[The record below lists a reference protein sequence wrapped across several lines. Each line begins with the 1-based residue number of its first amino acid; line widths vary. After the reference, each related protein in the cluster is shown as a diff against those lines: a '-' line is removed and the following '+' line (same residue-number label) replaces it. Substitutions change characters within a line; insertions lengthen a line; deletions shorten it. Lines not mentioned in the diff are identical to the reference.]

1 VGFQPCIEGYCN
13 LTIKTVKWPLT
24 VIISFAIRC
33 HLVKNL
39 TNVGILIKNVNFVL
53 MKTQKRFFNT
63 LSQSALAL
71 AALLFVSLTV
81 FAVDGIVSKSKSS
94 KAAYSNMKKNLSLN
108 LSSGYTYREN
118 RSFGNRKTGK
128 DHSLNSII
136 TYQKGNITYVLPYKT
151 KSVLHRFKTPV
162 KPQQ

>member
-1 VGFQPCIEGYCN
+1 
-13 LTIKTVKWPLT
+13 
-24 VIISFAIRC
+24 
-33 HLVKNL
+33 
-39 TNVGILIKNVNFVL
+39 

-63 LSQSALAL
+63 FSQSALAL
-71 AALLFVSLTV
+71 TVLLFVSLTV

-108 LSSGYTYREN
+108 LSSGYTYRDN
-118 RSFGNRKTGK
+118 RSFGFRKTGK

-136 TYQKGNITYVLPYKT
+136 TYQKGNITYILPYKT
-151 KSVLHRFKTPV
+151 KSVLHRFKTPE

>member
-1 VGFQPCIEGYCN
+1 MEQFLSQFITNKY
-13 LTIKTVKWPLT
+13 
-24 VIISFAIRC
+24 
-33 HLVKNL
+33 KNQQ
-39 TNVGILIKNVNFVL
+39 NVGKLEKYVNFVL
-53 MKTQKRFFNT
+53 MKTQKRYLNT
-63 LSQSALAL
+63 FSQSAIAL

-108 LSSGYTYREN
+108 LSSGYTYRDN
-118 RSFGNRKTGK
+118 RSFGYRKTGK

-136 TYQKGNITYVLPYKT
+136 TYQKGNITYILPYKT
-151 KSVLHRFKTPV
+151 KSALHRFKTPE

>member
-1 VGFQPCIEGYCN
+1 M
-13 LTIKTVKWPLT
+13 
-24 VIISFAIRC
+24 
-33 HLVKNL
+33 

-53 MKTQKRFFNT
+53 MKTQKRFLNRF
-63 LSQSALAL
+63 SQSALAL

-108 LSSGYTYREN
+108 LSSGYTYRDN
-118 RSFGNRKTGK
+118 RSFGYRKTGK

-136 TYQKGNITYVLPYKT
+136 TYQKGNITYILPYKT
-151 KSVLHRFKTPV
+151 KSALHRFKTPE